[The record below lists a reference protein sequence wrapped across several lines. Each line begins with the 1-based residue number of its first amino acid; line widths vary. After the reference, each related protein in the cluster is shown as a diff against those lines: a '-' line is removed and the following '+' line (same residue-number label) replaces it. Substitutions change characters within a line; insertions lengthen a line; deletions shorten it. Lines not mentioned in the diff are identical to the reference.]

1 MKVNYTTSKSMNKMV
16 KKQMAAIIVNH
27 GAKRILVKELKSNYL
42 YVNQALNGEKLTP
55 TALAI
60 RAKALEL
67 GGIEIE

>member
-16 KKQMAAIIVNH
+16 KKQMPKIVVDH
-27 GAKRILVKELKSNYL
+27 GEKQNLVREFSTSFQ
-42 YVNQALNGEKLTP
+42 YVRQSLGGEKLTP